1 MLHRATCSYFKQQMS
16 SNIRIEK
23 TCMYCGEIFIA
34 KTTVTKYCSDN
45 CAKRAYKKR
54 KRQEKLQTVDTSP
67 SPVSSNGIQTK
78 DFLSIQEACK
88 LLGTSRWTIYRMIDR
103 KQLNAAKLGRRTI
116 IKRTDIENLFTI

>member
-1 MLHRATCSYFKQQMS
+1 MS

-23 TCMYCGEIFIA
+23 TCLHCAEMFIA

-54 KRQEKLQTVDTSP
+54 KRQEKLQTIDNPSP
-67 SPVSSNGIQTK
+67 SLVSENGVQSK
-78 DFLSIQEACK
+78 DFLSIQDACK

-103 KQLNAAKLGRRTI
+103 KQLNAAKLGSRTI
-116 IKRTDIENLFTI
+116 IKRADIEKLFAI

>member
-1 MLHRATCSYFKQQMS
+1 MLHQATSSYIKLQMS

-23 TCMYCGEIFIA
+23 TCLYCAEFFIA

-54 KRQEKLQTVDTSP
+54 KRQEKLQTIDTSSSTP
-67 SPVSSNGIQTK
+67 SVKSSQSK
-78 DFLSIQEACK
+78 DFLSIQDTCK

-103 KQLNAAKLGRRTI
+103 NQLTACKLGRRTI
-116 IKRTDIENLFTI
+116 IRRTEIDNLFRV

>member
-1 MLHRATCSYFKQQMS
+1 MKQQLATMS

-34 KTTVTKYCSDN
+34 KTTVTKYCSDT

-54 KRQEKLQTVDTSP
+54 KRQEKLQTADASP
-67 SPVSSNGIQTK
+67 APVPANGIQAK

-88 LLGTSRWTIYRMIDR
+88 LLGTSRWTIYRMIGR
-103 KQLNAAKLGRRTI
+103 NQLNAAKIGRRTI
-116 IKRTDIENLFTI
+116 IKRSDIDKLFQA

>member
-1 MLHRATCSYFKQQMS
+1 MF
-16 SNIRIEK
+16 
-23 TCMYCGEIFIA
+23 CGEIFIA

-54 KRQEKLQTVDTSP
+54 KRQEKLQAVDTSP
-67 SPVSSNGIQTK
+67 SIAIPEQSIKSK
-78 DFLSIQEACK
+78 DFLSIQEACV

-116 IKRTDIENLFTI
+116 IKRTDIENLFAT

>member
-1 MLHRATCSYFKQQMS
+1 
-16 SNIRIEK
+16 
-23 TCMYCGEIFIA
+23 MYCGEIFIA

-54 KRQEKLQTVDTSP
+54 KRQEKLQSVDTSP
-67 SPVSSNGIQTK
+67 THSSVNGIQPK
-78 DFLSIQEACK
+78 DFLSIQDACN

-116 IKRTDIENLFTI
+116 IKRSDIENLFTT

>member
-1 MLHRATCSYFKQQMS
+1 MS

-23 TCMYCGEIFIA
+23 TCLHCGEIFIA

-54 KRQEKLQTVDTSP
+54 KRQEKLQAVDTS
-67 SPVSSNGIQTK
+67 SSLSIPEHSIKTK

-103 KQLNAAKLGRRTI
+103 KQLKSAKLGRRTI
-116 IKRTDIENLFTI
+116 IMRTDIENLFSA

>member
-1 MLHRATCSYFKQQMS
+1 MS

-23 TCMYCGEIFIA
+23 TCLFCGEIFIA

-45 CAKRAYKKR
+45 CAKRAYKMR
-54 KRQEKLQTVDTSP
+54 KRQEKLQAVDTSP
-67 SPVSSNGIQTK
+67 TIAIPEPSIKSK
-78 DFLSIQEACK
+78 DFLSIQEACA

-116 IKRTDIENLFTI
+116 IKRTDIENLFAT